1 MSGRNSQNTS
11 SGQWVGGIVKLFV
24 WLMIGLAFRE
34 FFFGRLIIYT
44 ILGSILIAL
53 VVVHKQ
59 SEKKSYTGMTTSPLL
74 RESKKKDI
82 SYNPAPIIRKN
93 ETPPL
98 VKMMPVYDQR
108 DKRRGKRNAEKKLEG
123 SELVAF
129 CCKNCG
135 GSELM
140 KVEYRVYACVYCGTI
155 YRPRDFRG

>member
-1 MSGRNSQNTS
+1 MNGRNCQNTS

-24 WLMIGLAFRE
+24 WLMIGLAFRK
-34 FFFGRLIIYT
+34 FFLGRLIVYT

-59 SEKKSYTGMTTSPLL
+59 SEKKSYTSMTTSPLL
-74 RESKKKDI
+74 RKSKKKDI
-82 SYNPAPIIRKN
+82 SYNPASVIRKN
-93 ETPPL
+93 ETPHL

-108 DKRRGKRNAEKKLEG
+108 GKESAEKKQDG

-135 GSELM
+135 ASELM
-140 KVEYRVYACVYCGTI
+140 KVEYGIYSCVYCGTI

>member
-1 MSGRNSQNTS
+1 MNGRNCQNTS

-34 FFFGRLIIYT
+34 FFFGRLIVYT

-53 VVVHKQ
+53 VVVHIQ
-59 SEKKSYTGMTTSPLL
+59 SGKKSYISMADSSLL
-74 RESKKKDI
+74 RESQKTGVSSKTV
-82 SYNPAPIIRKN
+82 PVIRKD
-93 ETPPL
+93 TPQM
-98 VKMMPVYDQR
+98 VKMIPVYDHREKQ
-108 DKRRGKRNAEKKLEG
+108 RGKRSAESKQGG

-135 GSELM
+135 ASELL
-140 KVEYRVYACVYCGTI
+140 KVEYGIYSCVYCGTI